1 MKKVMLS
8 AAALMIGAI
17 GFAQV
22 SGAPQA
28 SQVAAQ
34 PGAAV
39 GANTGESV
47 QNGNDNR
54 VWVRQAGTSQSVYTN
69 QNDGSGIGG
78 NLARV
83 KQTGVVNPTSGEL
96 NLAEVLQS
104 GSENQSTTWQQGD
117 RNNAITRQGQ
127 NNDASAGNKALIQQ
141 GNNQNAE
148 DNFAAID
155 QDGDNNNALTFQ
167 TWDNSAA
174 WTRQMGEEN
183 SSYIRQKAGPN
194 GTDGHEAEVEQVGDN
209 NNSIVRQELGAG
221 AGNVARTFQS
231 GDDNYAQQDQIT
243 DAASGSTGNSA
254 IIAQGNVT
262 TGYTFDPIYNDLQMV
277 DNITNG
283 SQSLGSYGG
292 MAFQNQSGHENE
304 ADIRQFGDDPSNA
317 NYAEQNQSNSGNS
330 AFMVQNLYGSP
341 MGAGNYARQDQ
352 SGTDSEAGIAQNGFD
367 NKAYQRQMDD
377 DNIALSTQRGH
388 DNLLNTYQD
397 GDGNRATTAQ
407 RGQSNQILL
416 VQRGGHSYSVQQNLP
431 GGMPVGMPHGGNV
444 ADILQLGPGGDFD
457 ADAINCEIPGM
468 NTPETPQT
476 PQDFTIDEPCPGG
489 C

>member
-1 MKKVMLS
+1 MKKVILC
-8 AAALMIGAI
+8 ATALMFGAI

-34 PGAAV
+34 AGAAA

-69 QNDGSGIGG
+69 QNDGSGMGG

-83 KQTGVVNPTSGEL
+83 RQTGVVNPLSGEL

-127 NNDASAGNKALIQQ
+127 NDDASARNKALIQQ

-155 QDGDNNNALTFQ
+155 QDGEDNNALTFQ

-174 WTRQMGEEN
+174 LTTQLGNEN
-183 SSYIRQKAGPN
+183 TSFIRQKAGPN
-194 GTDGHEAEVEQVGDN
+194 GTDGHEAEVEQVGNN

-221 AGNVARTFQS
+221 AGNIARTFQS
-231 GDDNYAQQDQIT
+231 GDDNYAQQDQVT
-243 DAASGSTGNSA
+243 DANSGNTGNFG

-262 TGYTFDPIYNDLQMV
+262 TGIMFDPIWGDLQMV

-283 SQSLGSYGG
+283 SQSLGSFGG
-292 MAFQNQSGHENE
+292 IAFQNQSGHENE

-330 AFMVQNLYGSP
+330 AFMVQNLYGST

-352 SGTDSEAGIAQNGFD
+352 SGTNSEAGIGQNGFD
-367 NKAYQRQMDD
+367 HIAYQRQMGD

-388 DNLLNTYQD
+388 DNLVNTYQD
-397 GDGNRATTAQ
+397 GDSNRATTAQ
-407 RGQSNQILL
+407 RGECNQILL
-416 VQRGGHSYSVQQNLP
+416 VQRGGHSYSVEQNLP
-431 GGMPVGMPHGGNV
+431 GGMPVGMPNGGNV
-444 ADILQLGPGGDFD
+444 ADILQLGPGGDFS
-457 ADAINCEIPGM
+457 ADAINCEVPGAL
-468 NTPETPQT
+468 TPETPQT
-476 PQDFTIDEPCPGG
+476 PQDFTIDQPCVG